1 MKRKIAAFVLL
12 NFLLIVA
19 VKASEV
25 IKTVIP
31 QRVVLPASEV
41 SRKGEAEQQSRAWE
55 VGKIAQIKQ
64 TKKLDE
70 QVLLYKELI
79 DRIGPGQAQ
88 EELFRSGLSF
98 DGQTHLLNH
107 TVGDVL
113 YERYGTS
120 GLRDCK
126 DYFLSSCY
134 HGFVIRAVGDGG
146 SDALVGVME
155 KCWEEGNHVAIQCS
169 HAIGHGF
176 LAWVGYANLLE
187 AIKDCDDLSTRS
199 KNFPVYNCHDGA
211 FMENIWAVHET
222 GKPSKDR
229 WLNDADPIYPCNDP
243 RIPYQYLKACWSN
256 QPMRLYQLFQGDLR
270 RVGLVCLGITDE
282 DHRKTCFDGLARQ
295 IHPLTKGSVDET
307 FLMCST
313 MPQGWVTPCIV
324 SIARAAFSVGD
335 RKVPFDICARM
346 LQADQGSC
354 YQGLIPTIHG
364 YIINNREREEVCGNI
379 TDLYWREKCLS
390 KNNQ

>member
-1 MKRKIAAFVLL
+1 MKKKIAAIFVLSL
-12 NFLLIVA
+12 FLVIV
-19 VKASEV
+19 S
-25 IKTVIP
+25 ITSKTTRP
-31 QRVVLPASEV
+31 LTRNATVLPAKVFDTSEI
-41 SRKGEAEQQSRAWE
+41 SK
-55 VGKIAQIKQ
+55 IKQ
-64 TKKLDE
+64 TNSLDE
-70 QVLLYKELI
+70 QVIQYKKLI
-79 DRIGPGQAQ
+79 ERVGPEQAQ

-120 GLRDCK
+120 GLRYCK

-187 AIKDCDDLSTRS
+187 AIKDCDDLSIRS
-199 KNFPVYNCHDGA
+199 KNFPLYNCHDGV

-229 WLNDADPIYPCNDP
+229 WLNDADPIYPCNDS
-243 RIPYQYLKACWSN
+243 RIPYQYIKACWSN

-307 FLMCST
+307 FRMCGV
-313 MPQGWVTPCIV
+313 MPQSWIAPCIV

-335 RKVPFDICARM
+335 RNVPFATCVRMSQSEQSIC
-346 LQADQGSC
+346 
-354 YQGLIPTIHG
+354 YEGLISTLRG
-364 YIINNREREEVCGNI
+364 YITDTKEREKECLK
-379 TDLYWREKCLS
+379 TPLAYWRDKC
-390 KNNQ
+390 NED

>member
-1 MKRKIAAFVLL
+1 MKKKIIAVVLL
-12 NFLLIVA
+12 SLFLLISSNFVKIRRQVTEDSRKEA
-19 VKASEV
+19 VKAA
-25 IKTVIP
+25 IKTQGVPEI
-31 QRVVLPASEV
+31 L
-41 SRKGEAEQQSRAWE
+41 G
-55 VGKIAQIKQ
+55 IKQ
-64 TKKLDE
+64 TASLDQQVVLYKKLIE
-70 QVLLYKELI
+70 RVGAE
-79 DRIGPGQAQ
+79 QAQ

-120 GLRDCK
+120 GLRFCK

-199 KNFPVYNCHDGA
+199 KNFPVYNCHDGV

-229 WLNDADPIYPCNDP
+229 WLNDNDPIYPCNDP
-243 RIPYQYLKACWSN
+243 RIPYQHLKACWSN

-307 FLMCST
+307 FLMCSA
-313 MPQGWVTPCIV
+313 MPEGWVTPCIV

-335 RKVPFDICARM
+335 RRTPFTICERAIVS
-346 LQADQGSC
+346 DQRPC
-354 YQGLIPTIHG
+354 YEGLIATVHAYIVDKKERNGVCNTI
-364 YIINNREREEVCGNI
+364 V
-379 TDLYWREKCLS
+379 DVYWREQCA
-390 KNNQ
+390 N